1 MRSKFKWIF
10 TLLVA
15 FTVQFSFAQQ
25 RTVTGVVSD
34 DLGPVAGANVVNQS
48 TKAGTVT
55 DFDGNYSISA
65 KNGDVL
71 AISFA
76 GIKQNLTVGA
86 GNVFNVTLKT
96 IALDDVVV
104 VSEGYNRTR
113 TKASTTSA
121 VTTISSEMIENRPN
135 ASFLNSLQGTAPGA
149 SVLSS
154 SGSPGSGKIDILIR
168 GASSLN
174 ASTDPLVVIDGV
186 PTNGNQFRSLNQNDI
201 ETVTILRD
209 AAATSVYGNRGAN
222 GVLVITTKQAR
233 FGSALKITYDAVT
246 GVNVL
251 PKNKYH
257 MSDAKEVLTIEKNKG
272 IGFGSTL
279 TDAQIAGYGINT
291 NWRKEFFGV
300 DMTQQH
306 NLGLTFGGENVSNYS
321 SFGYFK
327 QGGLVPTTDFQR
339 FTFRNNVNGRSSN
352 GKFTYNSQVALAY
365 SRRHELNQEIN
376 SDVNNNTIQNP
387 LHGATMGLPYQESN
401 LYATGQD
408 LFDAIGTN
416 FDGGNSTYVLQDN
429 LRPNHQ
435 PSWADE
441 TSIMGNIAAAYKI
454 TNNLTVSN
462 RLGID
467 YREGDAVFARAPWSY
482 LAIAVARGNG
492 SEYGGFERKTNT
504 KDFTFT
510 NISSLGYS
518 KTYNDKHTFDA
529 GVYMEYMKAH
539 YRASV
544 QNHNGL
550 NPLTYSPGAGTG
562 YVAFNPATPN
572 FYISTANA
580 TKIDAGTLSYFAT
593 LDYDYDER
601 FGIGAVVRRDGTFR
615 FIDDFKWGTFWS
627 VAGRWNIDKEAFME
641 NSVFNM
647 LKLRAS
653 YGTQGN
659 QNIINPGY
667 GTNPLFLGTSIVR
680 DLNAA
685 GSGYNNDSGL
695 FVGNIANADLRWEEI
710 SQANIGLDFILLNN
724 RIEGNVD
731 VYRKQTEKLYSSI
744 NRSAITSIYSQA
756 GNNGGLRNSGVEVV
770 LKYNVFKDSDF
781 NLQLFSNF
789 AYNKNEI
796 TALLETDQSADP
808 QVNQVGGMAY
818 QWNLIPYVGVN
829 QANGNLLF
837 LDKDGNTTETPDL
850 TADRRLMNKS
860 YLPVYQGGFG
870 FNADYK
876 GFFVN
881 TLFSW
886 TKDSWRLDNQL
897 AWAYNVDF
905 IGNDNVSS
913 DLLNAWTPS
922 NPTNF
927 PALNATNG
935 STYGTTATDRFLYD
949 SSFLR
954 FKNLTLGYNFPSS
967 FLQGTFIQSLKFY
980 VQGENLYTWTKWRGY
995 DPENTA
1001 ALSVTG
1007 FPNPKTVSF
1016 GASVRF

>member
-222 GVLVITTKQAR
+222 GVLVITTKQAK

-291 NWRKEFFGV
+291 NWGKEFFGV

-306 NLGLTFGGENVSNYS
+306 NLGLTFGGENVSTYS

-376 SDVNNNTIQNP
+376 SNVNNNTIQNP

-416 FDGGNSTYVLQDN
+416 FDGGNSTYVLQDI
-429 LRPNHQ
+429 LRPNHL

-462 RLGID
+462 R
-467 YREGDAVFARAPWSY
+467 
-482 LAIAVARGNG
+482 
-492 SEYGGFERKTNT
+492 
-504 KDFTFT
+504 
-510 NISSLGYS
+510 
-518 KTYNDKHTFDA
+518 
-529 GVYMEYMKAH
+529 
-539 YRASV
+539 
-544 QNHNGL
+544 
-550 NPLTYSPGAGTG
+550 
-562 YVAFNPATPN
+562 
-572 FYISTANA
+572 
-580 TKIDAGTLSYFAT
+580 
-593 LDYDYDER
+593 
-601 FGIGAVVRRDGTFR
+601 
-615 FIDDFKWGTFWS
+615 
-627 VAGRWNIDKEAFME
+627 
-641 NSVFNM
+641 
-647 LKLRAS
+647 
-653 YGTQGN
+653 
-659 QNIINPGY
+659 
-667 GTNPLFLGTSIVR
+667 
-680 DLNAA
+680 
-685 GSGYNNDSGL
+685 
-695 FVGNIANADLRWEEI
+695 
-710 SQANIGLDFILLNN
+710 
-724 RIEGNVD
+724 
-731 VYRKQTEKLYSSI
+731 
-744 NRSAITSIYSQA
+744 
-756 GNNGGLRNSGVEVV
+756 
-770 LKYNVFKDSDF
+770 
-781 NLQLFSNF
+781 
-789 AYNKNEI
+789 
-796 TALLETDQSADP
+796 
-808 QVNQVGGMAY
+808 
-818 QWNLIPYVGVN
+818 
-829 QANGNLLF
+829 
-837 LDKDGNTTETPDL
+837 
-850 TADRRLMNKS
+850 
-860 YLPVYQGGFG
+860 
-870 FNADYK
+870 
-876 GFFVN
+876 
-881 TLFSW
+881 
-886 TKDSWRLDNQL
+886 
-897 AWAYNVDF
+897 
-905 IGNDNVSS
+905 
-913 DLLNAWTPS
+913 
-922 NPTNF
+922 
-927 PALNATNG
+927 
-935 STYGTTATDRFLYD
+935 
-949 SSFLR
+949 
-954 FKNLTLGYNFPSS
+954 
-967 FLQGTFIQSLKFY
+967 
-980 VQGENLYTWTKWRGY
+980 
-995 DPENTA
+995 
-1001 ALSVTG
+1001 
-1007 FPNPKTVSF
+1007 
-1016 GASVRF
+1016 